1 MAKSYEEL
9 ELEQKNETE
18 FVLSKT
24 EQDGTKREFLLSETD
39 VVLLGRVV
47 PSIVRQI
54 NAGKS
59 PGFGI
64 LARPAAPMT
73 EALLNIDLE
82 ERLVLLR
89 IRDAWEGKGYRWFRS
104 PNILPIEQWRRRVSV
119 VRDFETGGI
128 LI

>member
-89 IRDAWEGKGYRWFRS
+89 IRDAWEGELDYSLEPSAAHDLADRLHDWADRTKPSR
-104 PNILPIEQWRRRVSV
+104 PTQQ
-119 VRDFETGGI
+119 
-128 LI
+128 